1 MTIKLYP
8 LLETIVWVYW
18 SLNMYKKLAIKMA
31 SYIQYWTACKMS
43 RADGLELQSLN
54 EGICSK
60 SILQMHLVISD
71 TEPSWTNIQL
81 LTYSSK
87 PPFLLW
93 STKEGRLL
101 ISVCKHY
108 ELANQKICGG
118 ELLPQINMRLQK
130 EASDMRA
137 QLRNY

>member
-1 MTIKLYP
+1 
-8 LLETIVWVYW
+8 
-18 SLNMYKKLAIKMA
+18 
-31 SYIQYWTACKMS
+31 MS

-54 EGICSK
+54 EGICLFKIYLADTSSNPRYRAMMDK
-60 SILQMHLVISD
+60 HPVANLQFQ
-71 TEPSWTNIQL
+71 TT
-81 LTYSSK
+81 
-87 PPFLLW
+87 FLLW